1 MPSLPVIP
9 LKNLVIFPDQI
20 NSITVGRTKSL
31 NAIKAAMSNGHRIIT
46 VLQLERENETPNRED
61 LHDVGTL
68 CSIKHVEKLKGS
80 VQVVAEA
87 VGRVNLGNSEDEVD
101 YLAVKYTRLPDLSKE
116 ADNLSAEATASY
128 NATLDL
134 VKQLVDIIN
143 PEKSEQFFN
152 RFTGP
157 SQNPVTQMYR
167 LADRAQQMT
176 FKQKQE
182 ILEINDADKLMETI
196 MPLIKH
202 EYSVTEIQ
210 REIQS
215 QAREGLEQQQRE
227 HMLRQQKRAIEQA
240 LGEDE
245 NEDEI
250 AELKEELRQANLP
263 EAAQKEVDREVKR
276 LSRMSP
282 NAADFQVARSYLELV
297 AELPWNIITEDNLDL
312 KHAENILN
320 EDHFGLEEVKDRILE
335 SLAVLQLNPDAKAS
349 ILCFVGPPGV
359 GKTSLGQSIARAMGR
374 KFERMS
380 LGGLHDEAELRGH
393 RRTYIGA
400 MPGRILQAIRRCGV
414 RNPVL
419 MLDEL
424 DKLGAD
430 FRGDPSAA
438 LMEILDPAQNKE
450 FRDNYLNL
458 PFDLSKVLFITTA
471 NTLEGISRPLLDRME
486 VLELTGYSELEKLE
500 IAKRY
505 LIPRQTLNAGLKDE
519 HMKFTSEGLKHVIR
533 RYTREAG
540 VRSLERIIESLARK
554 RAKNSLMIESDQD
567 SLDVDTI
574 VGLLGPEKFKED
586 RNRKSL
592 TNGVATGLA
601 WTESGGDVLY
611 VEASLTAKDEKVTIT
626 GHIGQVMQ
634 ESAKAARS
642 YIWAAADDLHIDRTA
657 IEDSGVHIHVPAGA
671 VPKDGPSA
679 GITMAT
685 ALASAYSEKVVRD
698 DIAMTGELTLTGLV
712 LPVGGIREK
721 ILAAHRSGI
730 RHVILPKDNESEL
743 EKLPDNVR
751 KEIEVSLVENLSDVV
766 KIAIP
771 DLGA

>member
-1 MPSLPVIP
+1 
-9 LKNLVIFPDQI
+9 
-20 NSITVGRTKSL
+20 
-31 NAIKAAMSNGHRIIT
+31 
-46 VLQLERENETPNRED
+46 
-61 LHDVGTL
+61 
-68 CSIKHVEKLKGS
+68 
-80 VQVVAEA
+80 
-87 VGRVNLGNSEDEVD
+87 
-101 YLAVKYTRLPDLSKE
+101 
-116 ADNLSAEATASY
+116 
-128 NATLDL
+128 
-134 VKQLVDIIN
+134 
-143 PEKSEQFFN
+143 
-152 RFTGP
+152 
-157 SQNPVTQMYR
+157 
-167 LADRAQQMT
+167 
-176 FKQKQE
+176 
-182 ILEINDADKLMETI
+182 
-196 MPLIKH
+196 
-202 EYSVTEIQ
+202 
-210 REIQS
+210 
-215 QAREGLEQQQRE
+215 
-227 HMLRQQKRAIEQA
+227 
-240 LGEDE
+240 
-245 NEDEI
+245 
-250 AELKEELRQANLP
+250 
-263 EAAQKEVDREVKR
+263 
-276 LSRMSP
+276 
-282 NAADFQVARSYLELV
+282 
-297 AELPWNIITEDNLDL
+297 
-312 KHAENILN
+312 
-320 EDHFGLEEVKDRILE
+320 
-335 SLAVLQLNPDAKAS
+335 
-349 ILCFVGPPGV
+349 
-359 GKTSLGQSIARAMGR
+359 MGR

-519 HMKFTSEGLKHVIR
+519 HMKFTSEGLKHLIR

-540 VRSLERIIESLARK
+540 VRSLERIIESIARK
-554 RAKNSLMIESDQD
+554 RAKNSLMLESDQD

-574 VGLLGPEKFKED
+574 VTLLGPEKYKED
-586 RNRKSL
+586 RSRKSL

-601 WTESGGDVLY
+601 WTETGGDVLY

-642 YIWAAADDLHIDRTA
+642 YIWAAAEDLHIDREA

-751 KEIEVSLVENLSDVV
+751 GEIEVSLVENLSDVV

-771 DLGA
+771 ELGD